1 MKLDYF
7 LYSCFEYEQTCKAL
21 PGKAMGP
28 QRWPHGVAF
37 LDGERDSFRDLG
49 DLGTQVEACLRWYV
63 EQFPPLLED
72 RSMTMENIGNLTA
85 PAVFFCLD
93 LKILAGADSQNTA
106 DALQASDNNAVWET
120 IDRHLDQLL
129 PNFSSHFKTYL
140 RWVFVKKEEQTWD
153 VGSRPPVGRYA
164 PFQRRGR
171 PGDSKG
177 PPRRSGGGQGG
188 RPQQGGRDRHER
200 GQDRD
205 RPRGPRRDAGAGG
218 IKSGGSHADQE
229 RAALEAVRTAVD
241 QLRSNPALAEIKL
254 DPSNSFFRR
263 LQHKRAV
270 AEGFHSFSTGEGMQR
285 AVVVTREK
293 QEQEDNP

>member
-1 MKLDYF
+1 
-7 LYSCFEYEQTCKAL
+7 
-21 PGKAMGP
+21 
-28 QRWPHGVAF
+28 VAF

-49 DLGTQVEACLRWYV
+49 DLGQQIEACLRWYV
-63 EQFPPLLED
+63 EQFPALVED

-85 PAVFFCLD
+85 PSVFFCLD

-140 RWVFVKKEEQTWD
+140 RWVFVKKEEQVWEA
-153 VGSRPPVGRYA
+153 GSRPPVGRYT

-171 PGDSKG
+171 PGDKG
-177 PPRRSGGGQGG
+177 PPRRSSGGSSQGG
-188 RPQQGGRDRHER
+188 RPPQGGRDRHER
-200 GQDRD
+200 GQGGGQDRGG
-205 RPRGPRRDAGAGG
+205 PRGGPRREASAGPRPNN
-218 IKSGGSHADQE
+218 HADQE
-229 RAALEAVRTAVD
+229 RAALDAVRLAVD
-241 QLRSNPALAEIKL
+241 ELRSNPTLAEIKL

-293 QEQEDNP
+293 QEQEDNS

>member
-1 MKLDYF
+1 LDYF

-28 QRWPHGVAF
+28 QRWPNVVAF
-37 LDGERDSFRDLG
+37 LEGERDNFRDLG
-49 DLGTQVEACLRWYV
+49 DLGKQIDMCLRWYV
-63 EQFPPLLED
+63 EQFPALATD

-85 PAVFFCLD
+85 PSVYFCLD
-93 LKILAGADSQNTA
+93 LKIMAAADSQNTA
-106 DALQASDNNAVWET
+106 DALQATDNNAVWEVV
-120 IDRHLDQLL
+120 DAHLDQHV
-129 PNFSSHFKTYL
+129 PNFTSHFKTYL
-140 RWVFVKKEEQTWD
+140 RWVFVKTEEQHWD

-177 PPRRSGGGQGG
+177 GPRRSSGNSQGGRPPYQGGRDRQERSGGGQ
-188 RPQQGGRDRHER
+188 
-200 GQDRD
+200 DRD
-205 RPRGPRRDAGAGG
+205 NKARGPRRDAAPSRNG
-218 IKSGGSHADQE
+218 HADQE
-229 RAALEAVRTAVD
+229 KAALEAVRNAVD
-241 QLRSNPALAEIKL
+241 QLRGNPNLAEIKL

-285 AVVVTREK
+285 SVVVTREK

>member
-1 MKLDYF
+1 LKLDYF

-28 QRWPHGVAF
+28 QRWPQAVAF
-37 LDGERDSFRDLG
+37 LDGERDNFRDLG
-49 DLGTQVEACLRWYV
+49 DLGKQLEACLRWYV
-63 EQFPPLLED
+63 EQFPSLLED

-85 PAVFFCLD
+85 PAVFFSLD
-93 LKILAGADSQNTA
+93 LKIVAGADSQNTA

-120 IDRHLDQLL
+120 IDRHLDELL

-164 PFQRRGR
+164 PFQRRSGR

-177 PPRRSGGGQGG
+177 PPRRGAGGQGG
-188 RPQQGGRDRHER
+188 RPQGGRDRHER

-205 RPRGPRRDAGAGG
+205 RSRGPRRDAGAA
-218 IKSGGSHADQE
+218 KGGSHAEQE
-229 RAALEAVRTAVD
+229 RAALEAVRFAVD